1 MGTSDI
7 EAMKSRLV
15 GRSLLQPFEFNR
27 DVDAVTRATITS
39 VVIFQ
44 RLSKGK
50 EIYTM
55 LMKQGYVK

>member
-1 MGTSDI
+1 
-7 EAMKSRLV
+7 MKSRLV
-15 GRSLLQPFEFNR
+15 GRSILAPFDFKR
-27 DVDAVTRATITS
+27 DVDAVSRATITS

-50 EIYTM
+50 EFYAA